1 MVIAIRPLPEKITS
15 RTIRPPSTNGVES
28 ELCYDIRMTEH
39 TTTISIT
46 TGTIVKAMAVIAA
59 AWALYELRDLALI
72 VLTSI
77 TLASAIEPGVVG
89 FMKRGLPRV
98 FSILL
103 LYVMLFGVFSIIFF
117 FFLPTLFAD
126 FASFVS
132 SMPQYLEAFSQTGAF
147 DGYAHILGV
156 SSPSALSSADFMS
169 GLRNTLSLG
178 STFSNAFSAI
188 SAIFGGVFSFI
199 LIIVFSFYFAVLET
213 GVDDFLR
220 IVVPKSQQRYML
232 GLWRRSQTKIGLWM
246 QGQLLLGVI
255 MGVLIYLG
263 LMIFGVPHAL
273 VLAVIAAVFEIIP
286 VFGPTLSAVPA
297 LGVAFGSGG
306 VPLGIKTLVLY
317 VIGQQFEN
325 HLIYP
330 LVVTRVVGV
339 PPILVILA
347 LLAGWELAG
356 FLGVI
361 LSVPLAAII
370 QEIANDISK
379 GTFMAHEK

>member
-1 MVIAIRPLPEKITS
+1 MIDRS
-15 RTIRPPSTNGVES
+15 
-28 ELCYDIRMTEH
+28 
-39 TTTISIT
+39 TTISIT
-46 TGTIVKAMAVIAA
+46 TGTIVKSLAIIAA
-59 AWALYELRDLALI
+59 AAALYELRGLALI

-89 FMKRGLPRV
+89 LMRRGLPRV
-98 FSILL
+98 LSIIL
-103 LYVMLFGVFSIIFF
+103 LYVVLFSVFSLIFF

-132 SMPQYLEAFSQTGAF
+132 AVPQYLEAFSRAGAF
-147 DGYAHILGV
+147 DGYAQILGV
-156 SSPSALSSADFMS
+156 ASPSMLSSADVMAN
-169 GLRNTLSLG
+169 LRDALSLG

-188 SAIFGGVFSFI
+188 SAVFGGVFSFL

-220 IVVPKSQQRYML
+220 VVVPKHQQRYML
-232 GLWRRSQTKIGLWM
+232 NLWRRSQTKIGLWM
-246 QGQLLLGVI
+246 QGQLLLAVI
-255 MGVLIYLG
+255 MGVLVYLG

-297 LGVAFGSGG
+297 LGVAFVSGG
-306 VPLGIKTLVLY
+306 VPLGIKTLVLF

-339 PPILVILA
+339 PPILVILS

-361 LSVPLAAII
+361 LSVPIAAIL
-370 QEIANDISK
+370 QEVANDIGK
-379 GTFMAHEK
+379 GTFMAHDK